1 MTKLTAPL
9 MLVAMATALLS
20 QPARADSA
28 LADKSTC
35 TGCHAVDKKVLGPSF
50 QEVAKKYAGQ
60 KDAVDQLTVSI
71 KKGGVGKWG
80 QIPMPGMPNLSDAD
94 AKTLATWIM
103 AGSK

>member
-1 MTKLTAPL
+1 MKKLTAPCIAIAL
-9 MLVAMATALLS
+9 ATVLLS

-28 LADKSTC
+28 LADKATC
-35 TGCHAVDKKVLGPSF
+35 TGCHAVDKKILGPAF
-50 QEVAKKYAGQ
+50 QEVAKKYADQ
-60 KDAVDQLTVSI
+60 KDAVDQLAISI

-80 QIPMPGMPNLSDAD
+80 QIPMPAMPALSDAD

>member
-1 MTKLTAPL
+1 MKKLTAPL
-9 MLVAMATALLS
+9 MMIAVATALLS

-35 TGCHAVDKKVLGPSF
+35 TGCHAADKKILGPAF
-50 QEVAKKYAGQ
+50 QEVAKKYADQ
-60 KDAVDQLTVSI
+60 KDAVEQLAVSI

-80 QIPMPGMPNLSDAD
+80 QIPMPAMPTLSDAD
-94 AKTLATWIM
+94 AKTLAVWIM